1 MIFATVGTQ
10 LPFDR
15 LIAALDAWAAVHP
28 QVAVYAQVGCGNY
41 LPSHMAWTRDMEPA
55 AFRARMAA
63 CDTVV
68 AHAGMGSIISGI
80 ELGKRVI
87 VMPRR
92 AALGEHRNEH
102 QLATVARLS
111 HLRGLEVVHD
121 AAELEAALA
130 YDPGRRESSAPAGA
144 DPGLIA
150 AIRGFAGL
158 EAAT

>member
-15 LIAALDAWAAVHP
+15 LIEALDAWAGAHP
-28 QVAVYAQVGCGNY
+28 HIEIFAQIGCGNY
-41 LPSHMAWTRDMEPA
+41 LPSHMEWTRDMDPG

-63 CDTVV
+63 CETVV
-68 AHAGMGSIISGI
+68 AHAGMGSIISAI

-102 QLATVARLS
+102 QLATVARLA
-111 HLRGLEVVHD
+111 HLRGFEVVHEPG
-121 AAELEAALA
+121 ELDAALA
-130 YDPGRRESSAPAGA
+130 YGREHINTMAPSGA

-150 AIRGFAGL
+150 AIRSFAGL
-158 EAAT
+158 EAA